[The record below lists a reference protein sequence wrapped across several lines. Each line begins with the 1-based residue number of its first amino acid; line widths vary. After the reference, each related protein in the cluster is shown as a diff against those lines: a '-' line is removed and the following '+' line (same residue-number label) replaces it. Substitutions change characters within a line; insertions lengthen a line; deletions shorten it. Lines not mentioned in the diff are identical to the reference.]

1 MENRNFKNYIQ
12 NFISLTFL
20 ITIIVFS
27 IIAYFTIKK
36 VAYPI
41 LLSKEYENIRNIGNS
56 IVLELRNKIKNA
68 ETLSLTEANIYKLLE
83 KKKSVFIK
91 IIPNFLNLSGYENII
106 AGGGIWPEPY
116 TFSKK
121 DFYRSFFWGRDK
133 NGILKYYNDYNNPSG
148 KGYFHEEWYVPVK
161 FLDKSKVYWSRSYID
176 PYSKQPM
183 VTCTSPII
191 DNKKFLGV
199 ATVDLKLEGLEKLF
213 SQYAKKV
220 NGYIFVLDRENN
232 FLYFPKGKTVRWK
245 GSFYKKYINL
255 SEFTKR
261 FPRFSIIKNKIESM
275 DYKFINLARQKNSR
289 FDKIADK
296 ISEESYQISKQEAV
310 LITTILTNP
319 LKLKLASN
327 LESFKVEKDMI
338 FNEPAICTIIYM
350 PGTYWKIG
358 VVVTEKLMS
367 NLVNQI
373 SWRIISN
380 LFFPII
386 FILLIG
392 YFLIRHNLLVPLKKI
407 TLELLNP
414 HDKEDFYINY
424 SSNNELGRLVYYFNK
439 RTRELKE
446 SEAYSKAIFEQ
457 SPVPIQIFDKKG
469 IAIDANKAWENMWG
483 MDKRDF
489 NGKYNIFRDKIFKNS
504 KEFKYIHDVFNG
516 KPYIIK
522 KFEYKLKTVANI
534 GRDRILNVIMFPI
547 KDTNSNI
554 VRVVVIQE
562 DITDKVKMEESIQRI
577 GQLEALGEL
586 SAGVAHDFN
595 NILTGMVL
603 NLEMLEIKLKG
614 NREAIR
620 FINKIKISMDSA
632 KNLIHKIR
640 MVSRRE
646 EHKMFPCK
654 LNEILKESLDI
665 IKPAISSNID
675 LKVHILGNHFWIECD
690 KNSINQLIMNLII
703 NARDAIKTAERS
715 NGLIEI
721 TLKEE
726 NNFIIL
732 KVSDNGIGIP
742 EEIKERIFEPFF
754 STKQKTEHRGT
765 GLGLSI
771 VFNIV
776 IMHKG
781 EIAVKSE
788 VGKGTTFTVKFYLL
802 DYQIDDRKEDKKN
815 IRLNKSLY
823 NKTVLLVEDEDNV
836 SEAES
841 EILKYLG
848 FKVVNAKNGKEAV
861 DIVKS
866 SEKIDIVLI
875 DWDMPIMNGEKA
887 ILDIRKINQTIPI
900 FIVSG
905 AISERMEKFKNSGL
919 ITEII
924 NKPFKKDEIIEKFNF
939 YIN

>member
-1 MENRNFKNYIQ
+1 
-12 NFISLTFL
+12 
-20 ITIIVFS
+20 
-27 IIAYFTIKK
+27 
-36 VAYPI
+36 
-41 LLSKEYENIRNIGNS
+41 
-56 IVLELRNKIKNA
+56 
-68 ETLSLTEANIYKLLE
+68 
-83 KKKSVFIK
+83 
-91 IIPNFLNLSGYENII
+91 
-106 AGGGIWPEPY
+106 
-116 TFSKK
+116 
-121 DFYRSFFWGRDK
+121 
-133 NGILKYYNDYNNPSG
+133 
-148 KGYFHEEWYVPVK
+148 
-161 FLDKSKVYWSRSYID
+161 
-176 PYSKQPM
+176 
-183 VTCTSPII
+183 
-191 DNKKFLGV
+191 
-199 ATVDLKLEGLEKLF
+199 
-213 SQYAKKV
+213 
-220 NGYIFVLDRENN
+220 
-232 FLYFPKGKTVRWK
+232 
-245 GSFYKKYINL
+245 
-255 SEFTKR
+255 
-261 FPRFSIIKNKIESM
+261 
-275 DYKFINLARQKNSR
+275 
-289 FDKIADK
+289 
-296 ISEESYQISKQEAV
+296 
-310 LITTILTNP
+310 
-319 LKLKLASN
+319 
-327 LESFKVEKDMI
+327 
-338 FNEPAICTIIYM
+338 
-350 PGTYWKIG
+350 
-358 VVVTEKLMS
+358 
-367 NLVNQI
+367 
-373 SWRIISN
+373 
-380 LFFPII
+380 
-386 FILLIG
+386 
-392 YFLIRHNLLVPLKKI
+392 LKKI